1 MKRVL
6 GIAAGVATLALVL
19 GAGRVA
25 GAEQPGAPSGFLH
38 VRVDESGKGSKVS
51 INLPLSVVAVALEAA
66 PETLESGGKV
76 KFGRGGHDMSLADL
90 RRVWK
95 ELKNAGDTDF
105 VTVEEP
111 DGENVKIVRRGELV
125 EVHVSKAG
133 KEAVNVQVPV
143 SLVDVLLA
151 GEGERLNVKAALLE
165 LQKRQ
170 GDIVRVQDEHS
181 NVRIWIDGQN

>member
-6 GIAAGVATLALVL
+6 GIAAGVVTLGLVV
-19 GAGRVA
+19 GVGRVA
-25 GAEQPGAPSGFLH
+25 GAEQPGTPSGFLH
-38 VRVDESGKGSKVS
+38 VRVDEGKKGAKVS
-51 INLPLSVVAVALEAA
+51 VNVPLSVVAAVLEAA
-66 PETLESGGKV
+66 PETLESDGRV
-76 KFGRGGHDMSLADL
+76 KLGHGGHDMSLTDL
-90 RRVWK
+90 RKMWR

-105 VTVEEP
+105 VTVEEEN
-111 DGENVKIVRRGELV
+111 GENVKVVRRGELV

-170 GDIVRVQDEHS
+170 GDIVRVQDENS